1 MIDLWNIMAY
11 RWWDWMGSM
20 FWQASLLILVVSG
33 LDLLIR
39 RWVWPQVRYVLWL
52 LIFAKLL
59 IPPGWHL
66 PTAVVPRLFGETRE
80 VLGRVWD
87 RQFPMPTAL
96 RPADSSLPDRAGG
109 ATSGTVPG
117 RTESGVPGYASR
129 LLPQAYLFGFW
140 FAGMGLFLFLLI
152 FKMVKLQRW
161 HRQQEQ
167 RKTIPSWFHELLVAA
182 SRQLNLERLPAI
194 VFSRDAVTPAVY
206 GVFRPVLLLPER
218 YVDGLSRAEAEHI
231 LLHELC
237 HVKRGDLWVHGL
249 VLLLQV
255 AYWYNPFLLWP
266 ARKLRH
272 VREMCCD
279 QTLAA
284 RLQDRTDAYR
294 QTLLNTA
301 RELLTERVEPAM
313 GLLGVF
319 EEPFWLV
326 ARIRWLEKK
335 TWQHRKS
342 IAAAAVLVVLGMVML
357 VMPMA
362 GESAAVH
369 PQTDPSAQAP
379 WNSPLESQQLAEAPA
394 SGAEVR
400 AVYCRM
406 ITRETDYFLWFEAES
421 RFFSMEEGWYT
432 ADKSALIEGG
442 RTFILDKE
450 KNRFLFLN
458 HNRKTYLEVPL
469 PVNRATAYA
478 PDLARFYEERKT
490 SGRVESLDETRQ
502 ILGRTCNGFRLVNWS
517 AYGGEQTDRAENIV
531 WTTADVPFKVA
542 LFDEALTNMRLLV
555 SNKDETLLLEMQKR
569 MRGFQM
575 GIDYET
581 VRFPWKKRYVMRAVE
596 IAGKIAPPGIFSVP
610 PDYARLERLD
620 VRNLR

>member
-1 MIDLWNIMAY
+1 MIAIWNLMAY

-52 LIFAKLL
+52 LVFVKLL

-66 PTAVVPRLFGETRE
+66 PTAVVPRLFGESQE
-80 VLGRVWD
+80 LLGRIWD
-87 RQFPMPTAL
+87 RQFPQPAALQAAESASPESAAMPQPLTGPGGSDRVATA
-96 RPADSSLPDRAGG
+96 
-109 ATSGTVPG
+109 
-117 RTESGVPGYASR
+117 ASAQ

-140 FAGMGLFLFLLI
+140 LAGMALFLFLLI
-152 FKMVKLQRW
+152 FKMFKLRRW
-161 HRQQEQ
+161 HRQQEE
-167 RKTIPSWFHELLVAA
+167 RKTIPPWFHELLIEI
-182 SRQLNLERLPAI
+182 SRRLNLERLPAI

-206 GVFRPVLLLPER
+206 GVFRPVLLLPEH
-218 YVDGLSRAEAEHI
+218 YLNDLSREEAEHV

-249 VLLLQV
+249 VLLLQI
-255 AYWYNPFLLWP
+255 AYWFNPFLLW
-266 ARKLRH
+266 AIRQLSH

-284 RLQDRTDAYR
+284 RLQGRTEAYR
-294 QTLLNTA
+294 KTLLNTA
-301 RELLTERVEPAM
+301 RELLTEKVEPGM

-335 TWQHRKS
+335 TWHHRKS
-342 IAAAAVLVVLGMVML
+342 IAAAAALVILSMAIL

-362 GESAAVH
+362 GRPAAVNL
-369 PQTDPSAQAP
+369 PADPAAQYLG
-379 WNSPLESQQLAEAPA
+379 SPSPANQQLAEAPVPA
-394 SGAEVR
+394 AGIR

-421 RFFSMEEGWYT
+421 RFFAMDEGWHS
-432 ADKSALIEGG
+432 ADKLALIEGG

-458 HNRKTYLEVPL
+458 RNRKTYLDVPL
-469 PVNRATAYA
+469 PVNRTTAYS
-478 PDLARFYEERKT
+478 PELARFFEERKT
-490 SGRVESLDETRQ
+490 SGRVEPLNETQQ
-502 ILGRTCNGFRLVNWS
+502 ILGRTCKGFRLINWS
-517 AYGGEQTDRAENIV
+517 VYGNEQSDRAENVV
-531 WTTADVPFKVA
+531 WTTNDVPFRVA
-542 LFDEALTNMRLLV
+542 MFDEALVNMRLLV
-555 SNKDETLLLEMQKR
+555 SNMDESLQQEMQQR
-569 MRGFQM
+569 MKGYQM
-575 GIDYET
+575 GIEQET
-581 VRFPWKKRYVMRAVE
+581 GRFPWKKRYVMRVVE
-596 IAGKIAPPGIFSVP
+596 MAEKIAPPGIFSVP
-610 PDYARLERLD
+610 PDYVRLEQLD
-620 VRNLR
+620 VANLR